1 MPDLTDFQL
10 KVTRLFFSLPASNG
24 FLLAGGA
31 ALLVR
36 RYRRAAE
43 RRANH
48 A

>member
-43 RRANH
+43 RCANH